1 MITNWFDKKNSRDT
15 WNRRPDHWARVYLAA
30 APAFAWIAFSP
41 LCQPH
46 RRCIPR
52 CEFSCAL
59 TSFDFV
65 FHQLRRPTLC
75 KHGTR
80 RAHRLIVNL
89 VLEVFFRCS
98 SKTAKKEPIIMI
110 KKLLAFE
117 PTHTRARDGGVV
129 CQVDDAHLVW
139 IGQGWRTP
147 LNADFWRAQTVYFN
161 AGRRGYLNKRI
172 ESRILVALAPEAFSG
187 FS

>member
-1 MITNWFDKKNSRDT
+1 MITNWFDKKENSRDT

-110 KKLLAFE
+110 KTPCL
-117 PTHTRARDGGVV
+117 RDHSHS
-129 CQVDDAHLVW
+129 CSR
-139 IGQGWRTP
+139 WRCC
-147 LNADFWRAQTVYFN
+147 LS
-161 AGRRGYLNKRI
+161 GRRRAPRMNRPGLAHSIQRGFLTCPNCLLQRGTA
-172 ESRILVALAPEAFSG
+172 RILKQENWKPDTRSVGTRSV
-187 FS
+187 

>member
-1 MITNWFDKKNSRDT
+1 MITNWFDKKENSRDT
-15 WNRRPDHWARVYLAA
+15 WNRRPDHGARVYLAA

-98 SKTAKKEPIIMI
+98 SKTAKKRTHHYDKNSLPSSPLTLVLEMAVLFVRSTTRTSYESARVGALHSTRIFDVP
-110 KKLLAFE
+110 KLS
-117 PTHTRARDGGVV
+117 TSTRDG
-129 CQVDDAHLVW
+129 
-139 IGQGWRTP
+139 
-147 LNADFWRAQTVYFN
+147 ADT
-161 AGRRGYLNKRI
+161 
-172 ESRILVALAPEAFSG
+172 
-187 FS
+187 